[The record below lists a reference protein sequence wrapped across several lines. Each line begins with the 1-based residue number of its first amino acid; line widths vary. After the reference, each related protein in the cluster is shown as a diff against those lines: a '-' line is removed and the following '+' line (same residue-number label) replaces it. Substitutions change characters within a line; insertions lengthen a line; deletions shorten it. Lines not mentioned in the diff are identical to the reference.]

1 MAGFNSPTDNAQ
13 PVALVHPFADERN
26 TGSPNNGYRVGLRG
40 DWNISKVTGAAS
52 NVVSSV
58 PAHIHAIRNATAGAT
73 AGTVTLKDGSTS
85 LEVIASALAAGAQR
99 DYYGG
104 RCETGITI
112 DLGNT
117 ADVVLVFWRPIA

>member
-1 MAGFNSPTDNAQ
+1 MGSMGMRT
-13 PVALVHPFADERN
+13 VAAKDADERN
-26 TGSPNNGYRVGLRG
+26 IESALGGYRIGLRG
-40 DWNISKVTGAAS
+40 DWNITRVTGSAS

-58 PAHIHAIRNATAGAT
+58 PAHIHAVRNATAGAT

-85 LEVIASALAAGAQR
+85 VEVIAAALAAGAQR

-117 ADVVLVFWRPIA
+117 ADVVLVFWRPI